1 MGDPLWTR
9 TEQLFADYLQFCAR
23 DPGTNGLPPRT
34 PEAALLRTAA
44 QELLRGHG
52 RYFARYRDYG
62 GNRAELLEMLAD
74 AIVPDDCKPTWL
86 RVVTLATLAGTL
98 LEHPGSSGR
107 EKVARDCRRMVA
119 RLCARFVGRHR
130 AWLEAQG
137 DWCPAVGM
145 WPGRPDKWPFSEP
158 GENPQALQTCRR
170 NPAAALREDHPD
182 QLGESHFWCLCS
194 LTMAW
199 PKSQHDQ
206 QRNRNLSMQDS
217 LKSASLKPK
226 SFI

>member
-137 DWCPAVGM
+137 DWDGFCQS
-145 WPGRPDKWPFSEP
+145 FSDP
-158 GENPQALQTCRR
+158 LPMSYWRGWLAQ
-170 NPAAALREDHPD
+170 
-182 QLGESHFWCLCS
+182 
-194 LTMAW
+194 
-199 PKSQHDQ
+199 
-206 QRNRNLSMQDS
+206 
-217 LKSASLKPK
+217 
-226 SFI
+226 SFVSCILATVLIYLWSRVYRFCY